1 MHLCTIVPISKA
13 VGANRI
19 YPSVSI
25 PNPTGYPDLNYEH
38 EVKARLELTKKSLEA
53 LTADIKEQTIFN

>member
-19 YPSVSI
+19 YPSVAI
-25 PNPTGYPDLNYEH
+25 PHPTGYPELPADEEKEKRYEL
-38 EVKARLELTKKSLEA
+38 VKKAVETLAENIDDQK
-53 LTADIKEQTIFN
+53 IFK

>member
-19 YPSVSI
+19 YPSVAI
-25 PNPTGYPDLNYEH
+25 PHPTGYPDLPAEEEKEKRYEL
-38 EVKARLELTKKSLEA
+38 VKKAIRTLTVDLDGPK
-53 LTADIKEQTIFN
+53 IFK

>member
-19 YPSVSI
+19 YPSVAI
-25 PNPTGYPDLNYEH
+25 PHPTGYPDLTPEEEKEKRYEL
-38 EVKARLELTKKSLEA
+38 VKKAVNTLTIDI
-53 LTADIKEQTIFN
+53 ADQTIFK